1 MALAITKPVPCPYCG
16 NEMNNFSINNTT
28 HKIDFRCK
36 CGKIVSLSEDEY
48 KKMLRT
54 GKLTKSSN

>member
-16 NEMNNFSINNTT
+16 KEMDNFSINNTT

-36 CGKIVSLSEDEY
+36 CGKIVSLSEEDY
-48 KKMLRT
+48 KKILR
-54 GKLTKSSN
+54 KISKSAN